1 MKEVYKEDSAVSEI
15 IGAILLFAI
24 ASVLLTSFILWY
36 VPSTGTNN
44 DIKYQSSTQQSFS
57 SLDSKMQS
65 SSFVPG
71 KSISQSFPLGISGT
85 PPFTPTESTNLHYS
99 SNFNGSMRYNSTI
112 NYFVTNTTKTR
123 IVAAEA
129 NTSSSNILTNTKVSD
144 QFTYSVIF
152 REIGLKSG
160 FFWTVKLGG
169 EELSAGSTGTTVP
182 SIISFS
188 EPRGT
193 FEYHIFASNASY
205 RPSPAYGSVVVNE
218 SSVVVPISFSD
229 NNVNGVV
236 AAATGS
242 SGNINDINET
252 NFVGLVTQQNV
263 CDVTYPGYWLNY
275 SNQLPAPGGGP
286 SGYYALASQ
295 EFYAPSPGTPINY
308 VQFYIEPN
316 MVYYEQFSQGSAHI
330 VVSIGTS
337 PFQNDSHFPF
347 LFYNVSRTNI
357 SKRQGHYEG
366 LVTLNFS
373 NTQTLASTGPY
384 YLNFWEAV
392 YENQSSSGNG
402 GGDLCYEGS
411 AHSPHQGW
419 GYGPNEFVATI
430 TSPSQDIGTGTAYDF
445 STTNKATGV
454 FSYYGFFG
462 YSYDYTKFY
471 ITHDAISSSYNP
483 YYFLIGYTPNA
494 EISKSKVVVNEVGL
508 PSGTQWNATI
518 NGTQESATAASMS
531 FTLGNNSLY
540 YYQIPAVGNYVGNI
554 SSGYISV
561 NKKTE
566 YLNVTFSLPVGP
578 VPSNWATS
586 DYALQDFNVTS
597 PQYINYVTLYLF
609 NFSIAPSN
617 YVSGNIQNKINI
629 TILYAKNSSAI
640 VTLYDQ
646 KINSSGWHQ
655 FFFDEPRGIL
665 FNPGSYEIMVQDY
678 GRSNSEIGWG
688 FATSGGFDTYMRSQE
703 SNQLSIEKNV
713 NKNSY
718 LTAYY
723 GGPDTQV
730 SVSNQVFIFEIGY
743 FNVTTAYH
751 YYNYTINAAVKFS
764 GSISSGGTTQFVISE
779 TYSLQDGI
787 IITAGKGVTYV
798 TVNPLPIEIVNSSPY
813 ISISAKTFNM
823 TMANNTATSVS
834 GSGSTIVSL
843 GETSQTGIQYIIGHN
858 YNFNNSVGQ
867 VRGIKLNNFTYHV
880 NTKFAKYWADT
891 FFAEIEGSSSHYNY
905 TNFYYLS
912 KNQGFHFYLSNN
924 SETVQLTSPIDLETM
939 TFVSSDI
946 SINSI

>member
-65 SSFVPG
+65 SSFVSG

-99 SNFNGSMRYNSTI
+99 SDFNGSMNYSATI
-112 NYFVTNTTKTR
+112 HYFVTNTTKTR
-123 IVAAEA
+123 KVAAEA
-129 NTSSSNILTNTKVSD
+129 NTSSSNILTNIKVSD

-152 REIGLKSG
+152 RAIGLKSG

-169 EELSAGSTGTTVP
+169 EELSAGSTGSTTP

-205 RPSPAYGSVVVNE
+205 KPSPVYGSVVVNE
-218 SSVVVPISFSD
+218 SSVIVQVSFSD

-242 SGNINDINET
+242 PGNINDINEK
-252 NFVGLVTQQNV
+252 NFVGLETQYGYSNTCYQS
-263 CDVTYPGYWLNY
+263 YWLNY
-275 SNQLPAPGGGP
+275 SYQLPSPF

-295 EFYAPSPGTPINY
+295 EFYVPSSSTPINY
-308 VQFYIEPN
+308 IEFYIEPN
-316 MVYYEQFSQGSAHI
+316 TVYSEQFSQGYAHI
-330 VVSIGTS
+330 AVSIGTS
-337 PFQNDSHFPF
+337 PFQNNSHFPL
-347 LFYNVSRTNI
+347 LFYNISSTNL
-357 SKRQGHYEG
+357 SCPCGHYKG
-366 LVTLNFS
+366 LTILNFS
-373 NTQTLASTGPY
+373 KTQYLTNTHPY

-392 YENQSSSGNG
+392 CENYTTLYVHKG
-402 GGDLCYEGS
+402 LCYEGS
-411 AHSPHQGW
+411 GNSPYQGW
-419 GYGPNEFVATI
+419 GYGPNEFIATI
-430 TSPSQDIGTGTAYDF
+430 TSPSLDVGTGTAYDF
-445 STTNKATGV
+445 STTSIATGV
-454 FSYYGFFG
+454 FNGRQYR
-462 YSYDYTKFY
+462 YTEFD
-471 ITHDAISSSYNP
+471 IIHDSISSSYNP
-483 YYFLIGYTPNA
+483 YYFLIGYTPNSSA
-494 EISKSKVVVNEVGL
+494 SKSTVVVNEVGL
-508 PSGTQWNATI
+508 PPGTRWNVTI
-518 NGTQESATAASMS
+518 NGTQENQTTTSMT
-531 FTLGNNSLY
+531 FKLGNNSLY
-540 YYQIPAVGNYVGNI
+540 SYQISAVGNYISNI

-561 NKKTE
+561 NKTTE

-578 VPSNWATS
+578 IPSNWATS
-586 DYALQDFNVTS
+586 HFAVQDFNVTS
-597 PQYINYVTLYLF
+597 PHHINYVTLYLL

-617 YVSGNIQNKINI
+617 YIGGSIQNKINI
-629 TILYAKNSSAI
+629 TILYAKNNSAI
-640 VTLYDQ
+640 VTLYDEQ
-646 KINSSGWHQ
+646 INSSGWHQ

-688 FATSGGFDTYMRSQE
+688 FTTSGGFDNYMRSQE
-703 SNQLSIEKNV
+703 SDQLSIEKNI

-730 SVSNQVFIFEIGY
+730 SASNQVFIFEIGY

-751 YYNYTINAAVKFS
+751 YYDLNITKTVRFS

-823 TMANNTATSVS
+823 SMANNTASSVS
-834 GSGSTIVSL
+834 GSGSTIVSMS
-843 GETSQTGIQYIIGHN
+843 EISQTGVQYIVGHN

-867 VRGIKLNNFTYHV
+867 VRSIKLNSFTYQV
-880 NTKFAKYWADT
+880 NTKYAKYWADT
-891 FFAEIEGSSSHYNY
+891 FFAEIKGGSSQYNY
-905 TNFYYLS
+905 TNFYYLNIN
-912 KNQGFHFYLSNN
+912 KGFHFYLTNN
-924 SETVQLTSPIDLETM
+924 IETVQLTSPINLETM